1 MAWKCPENKTQEV
14 ASKNLCRNYQK
25 GKCTRG
31 DKCHFKH
38 DKQRDEDEDADY
50 QSFLRF
56 KKFQEKAKDEKGKSN
71 RQSGNP
77 YWPEEEEP
85 HPWEQKTPFGE

>member
-38 DKQRDEDEDADY
+38 DKQRDEDEDEDY

-56 KKFQEKAKDEKGKSN
+56 KKFKEKAEEGKGAK
-71 RQSGNP
+71 QTA
-77 YWPEEEEP
+77 YWPVEEEP
-85 HPWEQKTPFGE
+85 QPWEQKTPRGE